1 MSMSKTNKTMLAAIV
16 AAIVALGFV
25 GYNMV
30 GHDENAQA
38 VAQTS
43 TLRVATVSWST
54 ATSGC
59 GQGSNEEMIR
69 DKISNRALL
78 NNISDSKLT
87 YTCSNV
93 YASLVSNQYNP
104 PRYAMQLGKGWWE
117 NNYGGDYAI
126 GTITFNFSNFSYQS
140 IRIEAKA
147 NETKSLFVNN
157 IAYPVTTS
165 WNNIDIYNCRTPSS
179 KAITITSE
187 KALDPFTW
195 ISCIELHY

>member
-1 MSMSKTNKTMLAAIV
+1 MSMSKINKTMLAAV
-16 AAIVALGFV
+16 TAAIAALGLI

-30 GHDENAQA
+30 GHVENAQA

-43 TLRVATVSWST
+43 TLSVATISWST
-54 ATSGC
+54 TTSRC
-59 GQGSNEEMIR
+59 RQRSKEEMSG

-78 NNISDSKLT
+78 TNINDSKLT

-93 YASLVSNQYNP
+93 YASSVKNKNKH
-104 PRYAMQLGKGWWE
+104 PRYAMQLGKGRRK

-157 IAYPVTTS
+157 VAYPVTTS
-165 WNNIDIYNCRTPSS
+165 WSYIDLYRCGNPSS
-179 KAITITSE
+179 EAITIKSE
-187 KALDPFTW
+187 LVTDPFTW